1 MKARLHVIPRVSL
14 TLTALLVTTCMSN
27 KKGFENWNTQVPLD
41 HFKTVATIAGGTS
54 RQEIR
59 MMVTVR
65 QDLKKAG
72 VNAVPASG
80 RWESVAEAL
89 GGICSPGAEQPVD
102 GVVVVR
108 FDNLV
113 LYDCQNSKA
122 AFEIQGTGDK
132 GITEM
137 TQRLIKYLKRKP
149 E

>member
-1 MKARLHVIPRVSL
+1 MPRIQVVPRA
-14 TLTALLVTTCMSN
+14 TLAAAALLFAACYGR
-27 KKGFENWNTQVPLD
+27 KKGFENWNANVPID

-80 RWESVAEAL
+80 RWDTVAEAL

-102 GVVVVR
+102 GVVVVHY
-108 FDNLV
+108 DHLV
-113 LYDCQNSKA
+113 LYDCQTNKA
-122 AFEIQGTGDK
+122 AFEIQGTGEQ
-132 GITEM
+132 GITDM
-137 TQRLIKYLKRKP
+137 TQRLVKYLKRKP
-149 E
+149 AE